1 MTALVLGERVAELRR
16 QRGLSQRELATAMQ
30 RSESW
35 VSQVERGVLP
45 VDRLPVLEALAR
57 ALKVD
62 IADLRPDTIPETT
75 GGRPPANDLEGLRMA
90 LTGHPALAS
99 VFAPQTQAAA
109 HVDLDDIREEVD
121 QAWTL
126 AHESRFAELSDTLLR
141 ILPQLEQG
149 ARTAPAGD
157 VARLH
162 QLRARAYQA
171 AAAAFARQNEADAA
185 WVAADRAIAAAEL
198 SHSPLDVVAGHFRL
212 AHAFIRLRRY
222 DQADHVTATGIDAL
236 EPAIADRHP
245 PPEALSLAGALHLAG
260 AVACAE
266 DANRAGARQHLT
278 AAERIAGRL
287 GEDRNDF
294 GTEFGP
300 TNVLLHRVA
309 VAIDLGDAGEALDV
323 ADKIDATGLSP
334 ERQARLLIDIA
345 RAHTQRRH
353 VDDATAAL
361 LDAERITPEY
371 VHAHDAVGKT
381 VADLLHLS
389 GRRPAPELT
398 DLVRRID
405 AR

>member
-1 MTALVLGERVAELRR
+1 
-16 QRGLSQRELATAMQ
+16 
-30 RSESW
+30 
-35 VSQVERGVLP
+35 
-45 VDRLPVLEALAR
+45 
-57 ALKVD
+57 
-62 IADLRPDTIPETT
+62 
-75 GGRPPANDLEGLRMA
+75 MA
-90 LTGHPALAS
+90 LTGHPALGS
-99 VFAPQTQAAA
+99 VFAPEAQAVP
-109 HVDLDDIREEVD
+109 HVDLDDMRDEVD
-121 QAWTL
+121 RAWTL
-126 AHESRFAELSDTLLR
+126 AHASRFAELSDTLLR
-141 ILPQLEQG
+141 ILPLLEMG
-149 ARTAPAGD
+149 ARAAPTGD
-157 VARLH
+157 LVTLH

-198 SHSPLDVVAGHFRL
+198 SQSPLDVVAGHFRL

-236 EPAIADRHP
+236 EPALADRHP
-245 PPEALSLAGALHLAG
+245 PPEVLSLAGALHLAG

-266 DANRAGARQHLT
+266 DANRAGARDHLD

-287 GEDRNDF
+287 GKDRNDF

-323 ADKIDATGLSP
+323 ADRINATGLSP
-334 ERQARLLIDIA
+334 ERQARLFIDIA

-353 VDDATAAL
+353 VDDAIAAL

-389 GRRPAPELT
+389 GRRPSPELT

>member
-1 MTALVLGERVAELRR
+1 
-16 QRGLSQRELATAMQ
+16 
-30 RSESW
+30 
-35 VSQVERGVLP
+35 
-45 VDRLPVLEALAR
+45 
-57 ALKVD
+57 
-62 IADLRPDTIPETT
+62 
-75 GGRPPANDLEGLRMA
+75 MA

-99 VFAPQTQAAA
+99 VFDPQAEAGA
-109 HVDLDDIREEVD
+109 HVDLDDLRDEVD
-121 QAWTL
+121 RAWTL
-126 AHESRFAELSDTLLR
+126 AHASRFAELSDTLLR
-141 ILPQLEQG
+141 VLPLLEVG
-149 ARTAPAGD
+149 ARTAPAD
-157 VARLH
+157 ELATLH

-171 AAAAFARQNEADAA
+171 AAAAFARQNEPDAA

-198 SHSPLDVVAGHFRL
+198 SRSPLDVVAGHFRL

-222 DQADHVTATGIDAL
+222 DQADHVTATGIAAL
-236 EPAIADRHP
+236 EPALADRHP
-245 PPEALSLAGALHLAG
+245 PPEVLSLAGALHLVG

-266 DANRAGARQHLT
+266 DANRAGARDHLT
-278 AAERIAGRL
+278 AAERIAERL
-287 GEDRNDF
+287 GADRNDF

-323 ADKIDATGLSP
+323 ADRIDATGLSP

-353 VDDATAAL
+353 VDDATTAL

-371 VHAHDAVGKT
+371 VHAHNAVAKT

-389 GRRPAPELT
+389 GRRAPADLT